1 MDNSLIENLRKILSR
16 VLNLD
21 GNSINDELTRD
32 DIENW
37 DSFNHL
43 VLIAEIE
50 RELGI
55 CFSIS
60 EVEKIRSFKTLRE
73 IAAKNQK

>member
-1 MDNSLIENLRKILSR
+1 MDNHLIENLRRILSR
-16 VLNLD
+16 ILNLD

-32 DIENW
+32 DVESW

-43 VLIAEIE
+43 VLISEIE

-55 CFSIS
+55 CFSLS

-73 IAAKNQK
+73 IAVKNQK